1 MTEPQSSISLLQ
13 IGALM
18 GGLLILALV
27 LMGIALIVTRRR
39 KPAPRKP
46 VQDAPAR
53 SGRKPAERS
62 PTPARQA
69 GQPPRQRTRPAA
81 DPPPPSPPQPAP
93 IEMPVAS
100 GSPPPPQT
108 AEVLRVYRDERD
120 DALIIEVDGARYR
133 TLGDIKQ
140 AGIDR
145 PFLATLRELARIAKE
160 TGDQV
165 TQDASAPQPSAQ
177 AVPPSAAE
185 PPAAAPLLA
194 TPLPSLE
201 ELTGI
206 APRPQEAEPIGTF
219 FGNMRRMI
227 PGGPSTTELDQPLG
241 FADEIE
247 AILQLKLLSSD
258 EFRGRGIHIR
268 SAPGGGVQ
276 IEVGTRV
283 YEAVGDIE
291 DEGIRAFVQS
301 AIQDWERQ
309 QG

>member
-18 GGLLILALV
+18 GGLFILALV
-27 LMGIALIVTRRR
+27 LMGVALVLTRRR
-39 KPAPRKP
+39 KPAARKGAQNKATP
-46 VQDAPAR
+46 DARAKSP
-53 SGRKPAERS
+53 RKPAERPAS
-62 PTPARQA
+62 PDRQA
-69 GQPPRQRTRPAA
+69 GQPERRR
-81 DPPPPSPPQPAP
+81 PQPAAEP
-93 IEMPVAS
+93 TPSPAPASVAAAPQPAQATAP
-100 GSPPPPQT
+100 PPPPQA
-108 AEVLRVYRDERD
+108 AEVMRVYRDEHD
-120 DALIIEVDGARYR
+120 NSLIIEVDGARYR

-140 AGIDR
+140 AGLDR

-165 TQDASAPQPSAQ
+165 TQEAGT
-177 AVPPSAAE
+177 PPPPAAE
-185 PPAAAPLLA
+185 PRLSA
-194 TPLPSLE
+194 PLPSLE
-201 ELTGI
+201 ELTGS
-206 APRPQEAEPIGTF
+206 APSPGEAEPIGTF

-227 PGGPSTTELDQPLG
+227 PGGPSDIELDKPMG
-241 FADEIE
+241 IADEIE
-247 AILQLKLLSSD
+247 AILQLKLLSSE

-276 IEVGTRV
+276 IQVGTQV
-283 YEAVGDIE
+283 YDAVGDIE